1 MKLKKKD
8 ATHGNEIQIIMR
20 DSFLLF
26 SFIKTETKTKKR
38 IDPSS
43 ISPNCMRKL
52 RVRGTYICYG
62 IPIYIELRI
71 QK

>member
-1 MKLKKKD
+1 MKLRKKRCN
-8 ATHGNEIQIIMR
+8 HRNEIQIIMR

-38 IDPSS
+38 VDPSS
-43 ISPNCMRKL
+43 ISLNCLRKL
-52 RVRGTYICYG
+52 RLRGTYICYG

-71 QK
+71 